1 MCSALTVKRSQTRAN
16 TWCRTARPTK
26 HEDAGVRSVSYTPH
40 HGNVTKSICHCI
52 RKTLYEKHVLQLHSE
67 TCDPCA
73 TDSHR
78 ACFATGLRTLLTS
91 SSKSKVCWLCRRF
104 GGSQLL
110 NFGRL
115 GSPTELLLW
124 LAFNSLLQLEDCA
137 GTHMSLASTLTFPLV
152 EHKMGDQSRSTDSM
166 RRLENLN
173 HLADS
178 RRKHSEDF
186 EVYDVRHVGSQD
198 FRFQGLGQVYM
209 NAFYELAFDP
219 KPSDLLLASL
229 SHNPNRQHR
238 SLNPKPPKP

>member
-104 GGSQLL
+104 WGAVS
-110 NFGRL
+110 
-115 GSPTELLLW
+115 
-124 LAFNSLLQLEDCA
+124 SL
-137 GTHMSLASTLTFPLV
+137 T
-152 EHKMGDQSRSTDSM
+152 
-166 RRLENLN
+166 
-173 HLADS
+173 
-178 RRKHSEDF
+178 SEDSGRRRSCF
-186 EVYDVRHVGSQD
+186 FGWRLTRYCNLRTV
-198 FRFQGLGQVYM
+198 QV
-209 NAFYELAFDP
+209 P
-219 KPSDLLLASL
+219 TCPW
-229 SHNPNRQHR
+229 
-238 SLNPKPPKP
+238 PPP